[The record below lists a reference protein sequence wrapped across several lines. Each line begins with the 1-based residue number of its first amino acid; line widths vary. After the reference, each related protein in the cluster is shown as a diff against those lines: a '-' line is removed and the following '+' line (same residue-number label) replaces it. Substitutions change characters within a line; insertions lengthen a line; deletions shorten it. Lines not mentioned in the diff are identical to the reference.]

1 MHFLPYGTVVTLNEL
16 EFPVMITDWTA
27 QVAEQ
32 DDERLRVLKSI
43 FLNSTKKN
51 RQSDSEI

>member
-1 MHFLPYGTVVTLNEL
+1 MHFLPYGTVVTLKEL